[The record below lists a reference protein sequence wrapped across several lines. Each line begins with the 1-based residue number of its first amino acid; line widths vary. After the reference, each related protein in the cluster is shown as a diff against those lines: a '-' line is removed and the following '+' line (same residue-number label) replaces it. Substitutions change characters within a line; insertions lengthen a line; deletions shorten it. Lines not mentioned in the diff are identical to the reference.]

1 MKKFLPLFMAAA
13 ISLIG
18 CAETTSQNQH
28 SRPENVEKSAMS
40 EKSQHPQFNQGENS
54 GERGQRPQNM
64 QKNDS
69 FPTDNMD
76 KSQAKSEI
84 NAEKIVSGR
93 VESIVGN
100 EVTLLVSENG
110 TEKSE
115 KYLLPVGMKIG
126 DKDFSTV
133 KAGNVLKIYF
143 GTHPDDG
150 SEIIISVEVSS
161 NRR

>member
-13 ISLIG
+13 ILLIG
-18 CAETTSQNQH
+18 CAETASQNQH
-28 SRPENVEKSAMS
+28 SKAESVEKGAMS
-40 EKSQHPQFNQGENS
+40 EKGERPQLSRGES
-54 GERGQRPQNM
+54 GERPQNM
-64 QKNDS
+64 QKKDG
-69 FPTDNMD
+69 FPADRMESAD
-76 KSQAKSEI
+76 FKSET
-84 NAEKIVSGR
+84 NAEKTVSGR

-100 EVTLLVSENG
+100 EVTLLISENG
-110 TEKSE
+110 VERSE

-133 KAGNVLKIYF
+133 KAGNTLKISF

>member
-1 MKKFLPLFMAAA
+1 MKKFLPLFMAAS
-13 ISLIG
+13 ILLIG
-18 CAETTSQNQH
+18 CAETASQNQH
-28 SRPENVEKSAMS
+28 SKAESVEKGAMS

-64 QKNDS
+64 QKKDG
-69 FPTDNMD
+69 FPADRMESAD
-76 KSQAKSEI
+76 FKSET
-84 NAEKIVSGR
+84 NAEKTVSGR
-93 VESIVGN
+93 VESVVGN
-100 EVTLLVSENG
+100 EVTLLISENG
-110 TEKSE
+110 VERSE

-133 KAGNVLKIYF
+133 KAGNTLKISF